1 MALFLRRSLGMNQK
15 ESSSR
20 FDSDLGSDEWGQ
32 GAALQ
37 SQHTE
42 QVDEINQVL
51 KPQTFSVS

>member
-1 MALFLRRSLGMNQK
+1 MNQK

>member
-1 MALFLRRSLGMNQK
+1 MNQK

-20 FDSDLGSDEWGQ
+20 FDSDLGSDEQGR
-32 GAALQ
+32 GAAQ

-42 QVDEINQVL
+42 QIDEINQVL